1 MDIKYMSADPGSELD
16 PGMNVS
22 PSLLTVLIN
31 YFEQIFEMIK
41 AFFTPEI
48 QPR

>member
-1 MDIKYMSADPGSELD
+1 MDINRISADPGSELD
-16 PGMNVS
+16 PGMNVP
-22 PSLLTVLIN
+22 PSLLTTIIN
-31 YFEQIFEMIK
+31 YLEQIIEMIK